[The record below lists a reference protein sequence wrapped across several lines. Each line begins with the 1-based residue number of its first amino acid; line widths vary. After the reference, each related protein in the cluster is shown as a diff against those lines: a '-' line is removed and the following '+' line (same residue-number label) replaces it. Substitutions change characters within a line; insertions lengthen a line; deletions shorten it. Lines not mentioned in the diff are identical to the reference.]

1 MRSAV
6 AQSKGGDLVE
16 KIEATWDPEDPIFT
30 PRERA
35 ALEMA
40 SAFTDDYQ
48 GVTDSDLARWKA
60 HFSDEEMIEL
70 GTFMALADGFGKLVE
85 VLGLGDAGNACDV
98 EI

>member
-1 MRSAV
+1 MRSAR
-6 AQSKGGDLVE
+6 AAELGIEE
-16 KIEATWDPEDPIFT
+16 KVEATWDIEDPIFT

-40 SAFTDDYQ
+40 TIFTEDYRAITDEHLDRWREHFTD
-48 GVTDSDLARWKA
+48 
-60 HFSDEEMIEL
+60 EEIIEL

-85 VLGLGDAGNACDV
+85 MLGLGDSDQSCQI

>member
-1 MRSAV
+1 M
-6 AQSKGGDLVE
+6 GIDE
-16 KIEATWDPEDPIFT
+16 KIEGTFDIESLIYS

-40 SAFTDDYQ
+40 TLFTEDYHAI
-48 GVTDSDLARWKA
+48 TDEHLERWKE
-60 HFSDEEMIEL
+60 HFTEVELIEL

-85 VLGLGDAGNACDV
+85 TLGLGDVKPVDSF